1 MVLYYIMKILKE
13 NKPCVYICHGKGEQC
28 FPWKENSVSF
38 CFWGFFVG
46 FFFGGGVGNLRKQVL
61 FLCQITQDKLTEHIV
76 LLQARIVM
84 LKRKFAQISFNICWH
99 FSLNLFPGVN
109 CPSIK
114 DCHRPYNLWS
124 KTIQDLIW
132 GFSEEYFMNNN
143 NNRVSKERLL
153 RKINK
158 GKTNFPVSDDRW
170 IKKIFIGNFNQMKID
185 R

>member
-1 MVLYYIMKILKE
+1 MCLYLPRKRRTMFYLKR
-13 NKPCVYICHGKGEQC
+13 KLSHTG
-28 FPWKENSVSF
+28 
-38 CFWGFFVG
+38 
-46 FFFGGGVGNLRKQVL
+46 FFGGGVGGSTLRKQVL
-61 FLCQITQDKLTEHIV
+61 FLCQITKDKLTERIV

-132 GFSEEYFMNNN
+132 GFSEDTLWIIIIIGCQKKDCSE
-143 NNRVSKERLL
+143 
-153 RKINK
+153 KINK
-158 GKTNFPVSDDRW
+158 GKTNFPVSDDGW
-170 IKKIFIGNFNQMKID
+170 IRKIFIGNFNQMEID